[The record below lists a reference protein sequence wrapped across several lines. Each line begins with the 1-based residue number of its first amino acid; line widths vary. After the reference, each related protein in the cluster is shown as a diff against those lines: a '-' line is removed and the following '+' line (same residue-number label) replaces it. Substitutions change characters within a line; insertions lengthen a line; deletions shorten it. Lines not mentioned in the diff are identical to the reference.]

1 MQLNAHSQ
9 VGARFKLI
17 VRKAHDDSIARETDW
32 FCNLVL
38 DTGLARM
45 SAGTWI
51 SQCCVGTGNSTPVV
65 TQTALDSFLASTST
79 QQSSSAGVQ
88 TSTTPYYRWAKVT
101 WRFGQGVAA
110 GNISEVGLGWGNS
123 NLWNRALIKD
133 ANGDPTTITVLSDE
147 YLDVV
152 SEVRDYP
159 AQSISGSFNLLDK
172 TGAVIS
178 THTVTGKPVL
188 TGANA
193 AFLQIIGN
201 EGNNYGAFN
210 VYSGEMGSTVTAL
223 PSGSLTNDQLS
234 GMTVTYPTST
244 SIRIV
249 GTLDLSKANG
259 THQSFDLMA
268 RGLLTDNYTT
278 KRYQFQISP
287 TITKTSSQIMTYTL
301 EMSWGRYTG

>member
-17 VRKAHDDSIARETDW
+17 VRKACDDSIARETDW

-51 SQCCVGTGNSTPVV
+51 DRCCVGTGNSTPVV

-133 ANGDPTTITVLSDE
+133 ANGNPTTITVLSDE
-147 YLDVV
+147 YLDVI

-159 AQSISGSFNLLDK
+159 VQNITGSFNLLDK
-172 TGAVIS
+172 TGSIIS
-178 THTVTGKPVL
+178 THTV
-188 TGANA
+188 
-193 AFLQIIGN
+193 
-201 EGNNYGAFN
+201 
-210 VYSGEMGSTVTAL
+210 
-223 PSGSLTNDQLS
+223 SGSPYLNSNDETEAYFDQISTGNTFVYTGDKQSDVTQPPIGFLDTISDRSISYAEPNKITVILNLS
-234 GMTVTYPTST
+234 
-244 SIRIV
+244 
-249 GTLDLSKANG
+249 LSSANG
-259 THQSFDLMA
+259 THKSFFITN
-268 RGLLTDNYTT
+268 RGLLRSPYTNT
-278 KRYQFQISP
+278 GYTYKFQISP
-287 TITKTSSQIMTYTL
+287 TITKTSSQIMTYTFT
-301 EMSWGRYTG
+301 MSWGRYTT

>member
-1 MQLNAHSQ
+1 VQACKHQQPLLSL
-9 VGARFKLI
+9 GES
-17 VRKAHDDSIARETDW
+17 D
-32 FCNLVL
+32 
-38 DTGLARM
+38 LAFR
-45 SAGTWI
+45 S
-51 SQCCVGTGNSTPVV
+51 
-65 TQTALDSFLASTST
+65 
-79 QQSSSAGVQ
+79 
-88 TSTTPYYRWAKVT
+88 
-101 WRFGQGVAA
+101 GVAA
-110 GNISEVGLGWGNS
+110 GNISEVGLGWDNS

-159 AQSISGSFNLLDK
+159 AQSITGSFNLLDK

-188 TGANA
+188 TGADV
-193 AFLQIIGN
+193 AFFQIIGN

-210 VYSGEMGSTVTAL
+210 VYSGTMGEAVTAL
-223 PSGSLTNDQLS
+223 PSGDLTGDQLS
-234 GMTVTYPTST
+234 GVTVTYPTST
-244 SIRIV
+244 SIRLV
-249 GTLDLSKANG
+249 GTLGLSKANG

-268 RGLLTDNYTT
+268 RGLLTTNYSM